1 MSDQFEN
8 DGPYQDAVSAEEI
21 ERRIMDST
29 FPKTSMEWWARH
41 EIESLRARIAELE
54 AALKPFDERLKVL
67 ETVPNAAKYATSTD
81 IDIVHL
87 RNARVALNGE
97 KDV

>member
-29 FPKTSMEWWARH
+29 FPKTSMEWWARG

-54 AALKPFDERLKVL
+54 AALKAFEKYQTEYPDEYSKHPIIGAFLNELR
-67 ETVPNAAKYATSTD
+67 AASA
-81 IDIVHL
+81 
-87 RNARVALNGE
+87 ALNGE
-97 KDV
+97 KG